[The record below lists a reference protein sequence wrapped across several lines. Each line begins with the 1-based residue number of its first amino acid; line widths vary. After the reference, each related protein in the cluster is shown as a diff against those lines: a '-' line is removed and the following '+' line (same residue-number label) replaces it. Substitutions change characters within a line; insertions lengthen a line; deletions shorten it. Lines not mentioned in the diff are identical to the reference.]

1 MKDSMDAKLA
11 VGPFD
16 GQTSDESQENLPS
29 HLVATMWLCMLT
41 SLDTDSLESL
51 GDCNMAVAFDLGIAV
66 QVSDEEDVP
75 LAELMAEVFE
85 FYNEKMELT
94 LPSAK
99 LGVAMATSYQKAQ
112 SVQHRVH

>member
-1 MKDSMDAKLA
+1 MKDSMETKLA

-16 GQTSDESQENLPS
+16 GSKEEPEENLPS

-41 SLDTDSLESL
+41 SLDTDSLEAL

-75 LAELMAEVFE
+75 LPELMAEVFE
-85 FYNEKMELT
+85 FYNEKMDLT
-94 LPSAK
+94 LPSMK
-99 LGVAMATSYQKAQ
+99 LGTAMAGSYRKAQ
-112 SVQHRVH
+112 SVQHRMH